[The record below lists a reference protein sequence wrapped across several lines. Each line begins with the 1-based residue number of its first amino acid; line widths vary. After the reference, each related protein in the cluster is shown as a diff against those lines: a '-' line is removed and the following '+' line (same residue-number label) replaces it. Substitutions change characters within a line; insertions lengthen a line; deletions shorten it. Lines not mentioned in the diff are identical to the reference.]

1 MNKDGNLSYKH
12 DADAWITKGTAKVLV
27 DLPNG
32 EHRSE
37 LHIPLESF
45 PRIGYKKL
53 TYYAKASWL
62 W

>member
-1 MNKDGNLSYKH
+1 MNKDGTCPYKH

-37 LHIPLESF
+37 IAHPIRKFS
-45 PRIGYKKL
+45 KD
-53 TYYAKASWL
+53 WV
-62 W
+62 